1 MKIVSK
7 IEKGTLVYAGIGSRK
22 TPEPVLSLMKDVAL
36 ALQAEGWTL
45 RSGGASGADSKF
57 EEGAG
62 PLKQIFLPWQGFNS
76 KYSAVGGNDGYLVS
90 SRQQGW
96 QGALETVSKYHP
108 RPENL
113 GEQGTLLM
121 ARNAMQI
128 LGPDLKSP
136 SKFVICW
143 TPGGKEV
150 GGTSQAIRIAKDFS
164 IPIYNLGKEKW
175 LRKVTNFM
183 KTGEE
188 FCENFH

>member
-1 MKIVSK
+1 MDLKSN
-7 IEKGTLVYAGIGSRK
+7 ERALVYTGIGSRK
-22 TPEPVLSLMKDVAL
+22 TPEPVLSLMKDIAL
-36 ALQAEGWTL
+36 ILQSEGWTL

-62 PLKQIFLPWQGFNS
+62 PLKQIFLPWQGFNCRFS
-76 KYSAVGGNDGYLVS
+76 TVGGNNGYLVS

-108 RPENL
+108 RPEKL
-113 GEQGTLLM
+113 GEQGAHLM

-143 TPGGKEV
+143 TAGGKEI

-164 IPIYNLGKEKW
+164 VPVYNLGKEKW
-175 LRKVTNFM
+175 LKRLQNFIT
-183 KTGEE
+183 TGEK
-188 FCENFH
+188 FYENH